1 MAKIPQKRRLRR
13 RVARSVLSFGPRMS
27 KRVFVRSCCAAL
39 LSFGVLTCLPALA
52 AASTCPPE
60 GRCHDG
66 FYFRAAS
73 GFTGYSDALI
83 SDTNADAGR
92 DPEASISG
100 IGTASELAV
109 GGTVSRGLVV
119 GGGLYG
125 ANVLTYTVTVERG
138 ESAPAELLRPS
149 QLALVGPFVD
159 WYTDPARGF
168 HLQGSIGLALG
179 VSLEPERTQLHFR
192 DPGVGG
198 GLMLGFG
205 YEWWIGAEWS
215 LGVLGRLSIAVLGE
229 EDDGGRD
236 FSRVAV
242 ASPAFLL
249 SITYH

>member
-1 MAKIPQKRRLRR
+1 
-13 RVARSVLSFGPRMS
+13 MS
-27 KRVFVRSCCAAL
+27 KRALELGGLAAL
-39 LSFGVLTCLPALA
+39 ISLVLATSRPASA
-52 AASTCPPE
+52 RDPSCPKE

-73 GFTGYSDALI
+73 GFTGYSDVVL
-83 SDTNADAGR
+83 SDANADSGR

-100 IGTASELAV
+100 MGTASELAI

-119 GGGLYG
+119 GGGIYG

-138 ESAPAELLRPS
+138 ESAPPELLRPS
-149 QLALVGPFVD
+149 QLALIGPFVD

-168 HLQGSIGLALG
+168 HLQGSLGLALG
-179 VSLEPERTQLHFR
+179 VGLEPERTQLHFR
-192 DPGVGG
+192 EPGVGG

-205 YEWWIGAEWS
+205 YEWWIGDEWS
-215 LGVLGRLSIAVLGE
+215 MGVLGRLSIAVLGE
-229 EDDGGRD
+229 EDDRGRD

-249 SITYH
+249 SVTYH